1 MIYFND
7 LDGPKCRYLLY
18 IENSFLRV
26 EVCNQT
32 IPFLVLELFGLRGVT
47 VITNRLKVFDYDLI
61 QFFIL

>member
-1 MIYFND
+1 MVQSVDIS
-7 LDGPKCRYLLY
+7 CRKLL
-18 IENSFLRV
+18 LRV

-32 IPFLVLELFGLRGVT
+32 IPFLVLELFGLIGVT